1 METTSWAVWSLRW
14 AKWPARQ
21 PAGVSTGRWFDMT
34 TLQSDGGAGEGWPQ
48 VSVCCQSSSNI
59 TGRSQSNDTAAFSC
73 NFVFTL
79 GFWSPHQRTVAVG
92 PFGKALC
99 SYLLSFFKQKMKC
112 VWGEWITVILMINC
126 GTLLLWWEVFVD
138 RTTKC
143 WEGSHTRPCSDQSP
157 PLQSRYLLKST
168 NSAA

>member
-79 GFWSPHQRTVAVG
+79 GFWSPHQRAVAVG
-92 PFGKALC
+92 PFGEALC
-99 SYLLSFFKQKMKC
+99 SYLLSFLMCLRWVNHCIIDNKC
-112 VWGEWITVILMINC
+112 CRG
-126 GTLLLWWEVFVD
+126 G
-138 RTTKC
+138 KC
-143 WEGSHTRPCSDQSP
+143 
-157 PLQSRYLLKST
+157 LST
-168 NSAA
+168 EPQSAARLLTHVHPQTKAHHSEQAPPEEH

>member
-34 TLQSDGGAGEGWPQ
+34 TLQSDGGAGESWPQ

-73 NFVFTL
+73 NFFFTL

-99 SYLLSFFKQKMKC
+99 SYLLCKQKC
-112 VWGEWITVILMINC
+112 VWGEWITVIFMINATAALC
-126 GTLLLWWEVFVD
+126 CRGGKCLSTEPQSAVRVLTHVHPQTKAHHSKAGTSWRALI
-138 RTTKC
+138 
-143 WEGSHTRPCSDQSP
+143 
-157 PLQSRYLLKST
+157 
-168 NSAA
+168 

>member
-92 PFGKALC
+92 PLGKALC
-99 SYLLSFFKQKMKC
+99 SHLLSFFQTENEMRLRW
-112 VWGEWITVILMINC
+112 VNHSNINDKLRHSAAVVGSVC
-126 GTLLLWWEVFVD
+126 RPNHKVLRGF
-138 RTTKC
+138 
-143 WEGSHTRPCSDQSP
+143 SHTSMLRPKPTTPKQVP
-157 PLQSRYLLKST
+157 PEEH
-168 NSAA
+168 

>member
-34 TLQSDGGAGEGWPQ
+34 TLQSDGGAGKDWPQ

-92 PFGKALC
+92 PFGQDLC
-99 SYLLSFFKQKMKC
+99 SYLLSFFQTQNEMRLRWVNHSSINNKLIRDGKC
-112 VWGEWITVILMINC
+112 LSTEPVLWEFSHRLHPQTKAHHSKA
-126 GTLLLWWEVFVD
+126 GTSWRALIQQL
-138 RTTKC
+138 KC
-143 WEGSHTRPCSDQSP
+143 
-157 PLQSRYLLKST
+157 
-168 NSAA
+168 NS

>member
-34 TLQSDGGAGEGWPQ
+34 TLQSDGGAGESWPQ

-73 NFVFTL
+73 NFFFTL
-79 GFWSPHQRTVAVG
+79 GFWSPHQRTIAVG

-99 SYLLSFFKQKMKC
+99 SMQTEMCLRWVNHSNIHDKC
-112 VWGEWITVILMINC
+112 NC
-126 GTLLLWWEVFVD
+126 GTLLPWWEVFVD

-143 WEGSHTRPCSDQSP
+143 CEGSHTRPSSDQSP

-168 NSAA
+168 NLAA

>member
-59 TGRSQSNDTAAFSC
+59 TGRSQSNDTTAFSC

-99 SYLLSFFKQKMKC
+99 SSAKLFSNRKWNASYSNINNKC
-112 VWGEWITVILMINC
+112 S
-126 GTLLLWWEVFVD
+126 TLLPWWEVFVN
-138 RTTKC
+138 RATKC
-143 WEGSHTRPCSDQSP
+143 CEGFHTRPSSDQSP
-157 PLQSRYLLKST
+157 PLQAGTSWRALIQQLKW
-168 NSAA
+168 NS